1 MDKFREFQGKDLDEC
16 INAACAFFDAPR
28 EKLEIEIVQDA
39 KSGIFGI
46 VLARKA
52 KIRARRA
59 ELKEAVRDLL
69 HGEASGHKPAEQK
82 QPAQKSAEQKPAGQS
97 AAEQAPSGHK
107 QPEQETVAEK
117 PRETPQK
124 KRESREPEK
133 RPRAAK
139 GARPAQQAGHSEK
152 RDNQPEKRKHA
163 PAQHPQR
170 QKQPIHEEAMPEVQ
184 DQGEFE
190 IEDEG
195 LPLRPMEELD
205 AEKLAEL
212 TREVVGMLV
221 RPIAGHEVN
230 VSVTTGYGS
239 IHARVDWKGD
249 AGLLIGREGQ
259 TLAAL
264 QYLASRMLSHS
275 FNAALRVQLDIGDYR
290 RRQDEK
296 LRALGMGLA
305 EKARQT
311 GRSWSTKPL
320 SSYHRRII
328 HMALQDAPDV
338 QTRSS
343 GEGSLKRVIIS
354 PKRHADKE

>member
-52 KIRARRA
+52 KIRARRTQ
-59 ELKEAVRDLL
+59 LKEAVRDLL
-69 HGEASGHKPAEQK
+69 HGGDASGHRRTDQK
-82 QPAQKSAEQKPAGQS
+82 QPEQKFAVQKPAG
-97 AAEQAPSGHK
+97 HK
-107 QPEQETVAEK
+107 LPEQQDTAEK
-117 PRETPQK
+117 PREIAQK
-124 KRESREPEK
+124 KREAEKKPRQARET
-133 RPRAAK
+133 
-139 GARPAQQAGHSEK
+139 RPAQQAAHSEK
-152 RDNQPEKRKHA
+152 RDSQPEKRKHA
-163 PAQHPQR
+163 PAPHLQR
-170 QKQPIHEEAMPEVQ
+170 QKQHLHEEALPEVH

-205 AEKLAEL
+205 AEKLASL
-212 TREVVGMLV
+212 TQEVVGMLV

-230 VSVTTGYGS
+230 VSVTMGHGS
-239 IHARVDWKGD
+239 IHARVEWKGD

-296 LRALGMGLA
+296 LRELGMALA
-305 EKARQT
+305 EKTRQT
-311 GRSWSTKPL
+311 GRSWSTRPL

-328 HMALQDAPDV
+328 HMVLQDAPDV

-343 GEGSLKRVIIS
+343 GEGPLKRVIIS
-354 PKRHADKE
+354 PRRHAGKE